1 MNESAREKLADLHG
15 RLRGDSQDR
24 TAIADA
30 ISEFLRRSGDLKI
43 PPTLATALVD
53 SLAGT
58 SRSEQRRRSEILQA
72 LLPESSAV
80 SAALGHALESP
91 EADLRWG
98 AAYTL
103 GKSEPDNPRIWPA
116 LREMLAAEDGDS
128 RWAAAEITCT
138 MARLSPQ
145 LLDELRSATRGTRGD
160 GATMRRMAL
169 YCLRDLQAEGL
180 FEVARDR
187 LDDPEGHVRLSALS
201 TLTTT
206 TIPDRQ
212 RQGLLEKLIEIVER
226 DPVPGVQRSAVATIG
241 KLHLHEARPVLEKSS
256 ISEDA
261 GLARA
266 ARQALARWREG
277 PL

>member
-1 MNESAREKLADLHG
+1 MNESARGKLADLRE
-15 RLRGDSQDR
+15 RLRGDNEDR
-24 TAIADA
+24 TAMADA
-30 ISEFLRRSGDLKI
+30 ISEFLHRSGDSEI
-43 PPTLATALVD
+43 PPTLATALVE

-72 LLPESSAV
+72 LLPESGAV
-80 SAALGHALESP
+80 SAALGQALESP

-145 LLDELRSATRGTRGD
+145 LLDELRSATEAEGP
-160 GATMRRMAL
+160 TMRRMAL

-180 FEVARDR
+180 FEVARER
-187 LDDPEGHVRLSALS
+187 LGDPEGHVRLSALS

-206 TIPDRQ
+206 PIPDRQ

-256 ISEDA
+256 ISEDT

-266 ARQALARWREG
+266 ARQALARWLEE

>member
-1 MNESAREKLADLHG
+1 MNQNSREKLADLRD
-15 RLRGDSQDR
+15 RLRGDSEDR
-24 TAIADA
+24 TAIAEA
-30 ISEFLRRSGDLKI
+30 ISEFLQGSGDPKI

-58 SRSEQRRRSEILQA
+58 SRSEQRRRSEILQT
-72 LLPESSAV
+72 LLPESGAV
-80 SAALGHALESP
+80 STALGHALESP

-128 RWAAAEITCT
+128 RWAAAEITCN

-145 LLDELRSATRGTRGD
+145 LLDELRSATRED

-187 LDDPEGHVRLSALS
+187 LNDPEGHVRLSALS

-226 DPVPGVQRSAVATIG
+226 DPVPGVQRSAVATLG
-241 KLHLHEARPVLEKSS
+241 KLHLHEAQPLLEKSS
-256 ISEDA
+256 ISADT

>member
-1 MNESAREKLADLHG
+1 MKESTRGKLADLRQ
-15 RLRGDSQDR
+15 RLRGDSEDR
-24 TAIADA
+24 TAIAEA
-30 ISEFLRRSGDLKI
+30 ISEFLQGNGDPKI
-43 PPTLATALVD
+43 PPALATALVE

-58 SRSEQRRRSEILQA
+58 SRSEQRRRSEVLQA
-72 LLPESSAV
+72 LLPESDAV

-91 EADLRWG
+91 EAALRWG

-128 RWAAAEITCT
+128 RWAAAEITCS
-138 MARLSPQ
+138 MARLLPR
-145 LLDELRSATRGTRGD
+145 LLDELRIATQGD

-180 FEVARDR
+180 FEIARDR
-187 LDDPEGHVRLSALS
+187 LDDSEGHVRLSALS
-201 TLTTT
+201 TLTTA

-212 RQGLLEKLIEIVER
+212 RQGLLEKLIEIVEL
-226 DPVPGVQRSAVATIG
+226 DPVPGVQRSAAATLG
-241 KLHLHEARPVLEKSS
+241 KLHLHEARPALEKAS

-261 GLARA
+261 ALARA

-277 PL
+277 SV